1 MNEAIQYYQ
10 NQTKEKLKSKFPS
23 LSDDDLN
30 FREGRE
36 KELMEMLAHK
46 LQVTHDDLVKIIQTI

>member
-1 MNEAIQYYQ
+1 MNKDIQYYQ
-10 NQTKEKLKSKFPS
+10 NQTKEKLKSKFPT
-23 LSDDDLN
+23 LSDEDLN

-46 LQVTHDDLVKIIQTI
+46 LQMTHTDLIKIIETI

>member
-1 MNEAIQYYQ
+1 MNKAIQYYQ

-23 LSDDDLN
+23 LSDEDLN
-30 FREGRE
+30 FREGHE

-46 LQVTHDDLVKIIQTI
+46 LQITHAELIKVIETI

>member
-1 MNEAIQYYQ
+1 MNKDLQYYQ
-10 NQTKEKLKSKFPS
+10 NQTKEKLKSKFPT
-23 LSDDDLN
+23 LSDEDLN

-46 LQVTHDDLVKIIQTI
+46 LQMTQTDLIKIIETI